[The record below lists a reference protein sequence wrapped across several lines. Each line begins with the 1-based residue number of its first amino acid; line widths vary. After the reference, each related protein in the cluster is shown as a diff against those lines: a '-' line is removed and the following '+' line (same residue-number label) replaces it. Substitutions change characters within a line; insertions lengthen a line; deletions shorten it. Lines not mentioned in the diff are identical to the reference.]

1 MAEGAML
8 SVSKLI
14 FMGASLSKA
23 KVICVGVKQ
32 SGAKLIRMLIRLIK
46 VIRSIK

>member
-1 MAEGAML
+1 ML